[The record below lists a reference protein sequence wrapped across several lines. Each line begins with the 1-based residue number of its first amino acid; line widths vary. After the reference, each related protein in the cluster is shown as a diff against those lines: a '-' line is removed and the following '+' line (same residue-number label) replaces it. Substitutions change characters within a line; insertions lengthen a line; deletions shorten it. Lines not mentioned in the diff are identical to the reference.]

1 MTKFTPEQQKVL
13 EKKIRFMD
21 GDRFDIIGNLYGS
34 VGGDVCGDVWGS
46 IWGGVDGSVGCSV
59 QKNIGYGWVRKEPNN
74 NPEIPDGSKG
84 RAYGKDD

>member
-59 QKNIGYGWVRKEPNN
+59 QKNIGYGWVRKEPDN